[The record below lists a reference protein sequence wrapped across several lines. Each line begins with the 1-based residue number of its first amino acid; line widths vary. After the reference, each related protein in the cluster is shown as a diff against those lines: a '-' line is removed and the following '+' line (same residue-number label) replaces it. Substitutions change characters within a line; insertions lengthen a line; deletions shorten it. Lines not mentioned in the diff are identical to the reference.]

1 MERPSPTLAPRNL
14 AGLLDETFTIYSRH
28 LLGLI
33 GLVALV
39 QVPVN
44 LASWLLFGLFGE
56 GGWAITAAVALG
68 LIGAVFVYGAGVYAV
83 GQQYVTGMISIRDCY
98 SRAWWRAR
106 SLSTIAL
113 ILVAGLL
120 FFLLVPTAASQ
131 SAMILLVL
139 LMLLPAIAV
148 AIYWTFGVQAVMVEG
163 YKPLEAL
170 RRSYAL
176 VKGSWW
182 RIFGI
187 TLVLWLVVTGL
198 GIVVAILFALIAAL
212 AGFEV
217 TSALGTALR
226 FLASLLVEV
235 VVPPIVV
242 IAGTLL
248 YYDMRVRKEKYDL
261 ATLSREMGIA
271 SA

>member
-1 MERPSPTLAPRNL
+1 
-14 AGLLDETFTIYSRH
+14 
-28 LLGLI
+28 
-33 GLVALV
+33 
-39 QVPVN
+39 
-44 LASWLLFGLFGE
+44 
-56 GGWAITAAVALG
+56 
-68 LIGAVFVYGAGVYAV
+68 
-83 GQQYVTGMISIRDCY
+83 
-98 SRAWWRAR
+98 
-106 SLSTIAL
+106 
-113 ILVAGLL
+113 
-120 FFLLVPTAASQ
+120 
-131 SAMILLVL
+131 
-139 LMLLPAIAV
+139 
-148 AIYWTFGVQAVMVEG
+148 MVEG
-163 YKPLEAL
+163 HKPLEAL

-248 YYDMRVRKEKYDL
+248 YYDMRVRNEKYDL